1 MPTHNEPESGH
12 SIWQQPEDHAP
23 EEIDAAAG
31 YEKTDIGVTGIVV
44 FLTALAIF
52 VAVTGVLCYGIG
64 YVFNKHLNA
73 EDGPTSH
80 WVDQKQAD
88 VRQLGNLPANPEMQ
102 RKVAEI
108 TQNFPTP
115 RVQVDDGN
123 QDVADLHV
131 REDLLL
137 DNYSWADRSR
147 GKLRIP
153 IERAMEL
160 LVTSNALK
168 TVAPTQAAPLL
179 TGDSKQGV
187 VTTPLTDGFA
197 RTGYEQDQAQ
207 QEATKKPE

>member
-1 MPTHNEPESGH
+1 MPTHNEENSGR
-12 SIWQQPEDHAP
+12 SIWQQPEDHSP

-52 VAVTGVLCYGIG
+52 VAVTGLLCYGIG
-64 YVFNKHLNA
+64 KVFNAELNK
-73 EDGPTSH
+73 EDGPNSKWT
-80 WVDQKQAD
+80 KTAD
-88 VRQLGNLPANPEMQ
+88 IRQLGNLPANPDMQ

-108 TQNFPTP
+108 TQQFPTP

-123 QDVADLHV
+123 QDVTDLHA

-137 DNYSWADRSR
+137 DNYTWVDRSQ
-147 GKLRIP
+147 GKVRIP

-160 LVTSNALK
+160 LVESNTLK
-168 TVAPTQAAPLL
+168 TVAPVQAAPLL
-179 TGDSKQGV
+179 TGDTKQGV

-207 QEATKKPE
+207 AEAAKKQE